1 MRLLVA
7 SLLFFSLICFF
18 WSRQIEPF
26 TDGKSSNYTNPGGG
40 PPDEPKED
48 IDDSLCMDEDT
59 KKIRKTDNFEK
70 RRIAKIKK
78 KRKGN
83 KEVFLIYNKFNYIEA
98 QEVCKKYSGRLATEE
113 ELQEALENGANWC
126 IWGWLDEQMIGHPVQ
141 DIFWKETEKIHKGFC
156 GPHPG
161 VNKLYNIDPMKKFSV
176 TCYGIKPKKTKKD
189 KPLDDLNRIDPV
201 SKAIKECKL
210 DQQRERNKCKT
221 FEEEQKNLRLLGF
234 NHDKWSDR
242 QPDKTAS
249 KKKKWGF
256 F

>member
-1 MRLLVA
+1 
-7 SLLFFSLICFF
+7 
-18 WSRQIEPF
+18 
-26 TDGKSSNYTNPGGG
+26 
-40 PPDEPKED
+40 
-48 IDDSLCMDEDT
+48 
-59 KKIRKTDNFEK
+59 
-70 RRIAKIKK
+70 
-78 KRKGN
+78 
-83 KEVFLIYNKFNYIEA
+83 
-98 QEVCKKYSGRLATEE
+98 
-113 ELQEALENGANWC
+113 
-126 IWGWLDEQMIGHPVQ
+126 MIGHPVQ